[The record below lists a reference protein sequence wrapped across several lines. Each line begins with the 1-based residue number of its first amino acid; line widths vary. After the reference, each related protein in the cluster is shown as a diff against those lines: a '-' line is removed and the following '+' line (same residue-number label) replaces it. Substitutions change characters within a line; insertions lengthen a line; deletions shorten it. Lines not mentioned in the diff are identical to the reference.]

1 MAKGIVSQRLT
12 AQERAARKR
21 LVCELAAEAKT
32 HKEMAAAAGISIRTI
47 QDWRQKDEKFAV
59 ELAAAEKEG
68 TDVLVAQL
76 RQCALGEIQ
85 MTQQQMLS
93 AFFLVKKRDPSYRE
107 NYKFEHTVSE
117 GLAGAL
123 KQLAKAGRSE

>member
-1 MAKGIVSQRLT
+1 MPRKASQRIS
-12 AQERAARKR
+12 AVERAQKKR
-21 LVCELAAEAKT
+21 LICELVAAAKT
-32 HKEMAAAAGISIRTI
+32 QKEQAAAAGVSVRTI
-47 QDWRQKDEKFAV
+47 QDWRVKDEKFAV
-59 ELAAAEKEG
+59 ELSDAEKEG

-107 NYKFEHTVSE
+107 NYKFEHTLNE

-123 KQLAKAGRSE
+123 KQLAKAGRAG